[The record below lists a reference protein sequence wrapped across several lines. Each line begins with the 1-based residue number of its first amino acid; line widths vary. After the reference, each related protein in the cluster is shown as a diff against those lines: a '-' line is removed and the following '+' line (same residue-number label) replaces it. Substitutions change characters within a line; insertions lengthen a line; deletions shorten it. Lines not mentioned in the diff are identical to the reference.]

1 MNKEIKF
8 RAFDKRK
15 ELIREVVRI
24 DFDNDSFNVQILEPT
39 ENAPKN
45 WSLRKFEQIEL
56 MQFTGLKDKNGV
68 EIYESD
74 VVKVIKSESV
84 YKTEIVEDIFAVE
97 MWEGIWN
104 CSERWI
110 EDSFGAGAAEDCSC
124 EVISIEVLGNIY
136 ENPELLK

>member
-1 MNKEIKF
+1 MDREIKF

-68 EIYESD
+68 EIYEGD
-74 VVKVIKSESV
+74 IVKRKGFNKNRLIKRASNGAYCKSV
-84 YKTEIVEDIFAVE
+84 KIMTEQF
-97 MWEGIWN
+97 
-104 CSERWI
+104 
-110 EDSFGAGAAEDCSC
+110 
-124 EVISIEVLGNIY
+124 EVIGNIY